1 MMYEDQ
7 IAHAGNR
14 NAEEYRN
21 AAEYRNACTSLLCNG
36 YDASTRTV
44 YEFHGCLWQVV
55 QDVIPIA

>member
-1 MMYEDQ
+1 MYEDQ
-7 IAHAGNR
+7 IAHAGN
-14 NAEEYRN
+14 RN
-21 AAEYRNACTSLLCNG
+21 AAEYRNACTSLLCDG